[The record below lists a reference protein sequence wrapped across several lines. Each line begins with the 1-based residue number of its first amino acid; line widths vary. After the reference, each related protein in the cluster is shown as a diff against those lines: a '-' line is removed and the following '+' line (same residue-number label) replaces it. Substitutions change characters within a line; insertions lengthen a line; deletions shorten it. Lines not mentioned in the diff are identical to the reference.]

1 MQERA
6 AASAP
11 IRTSAAAT
19 STPAAAA
26 AAATATKVQ
35 MLKRKKVSAPFAN
48 FAYLFWA
55 QRIL

>member
-26 AAATATKVQ
+26 ATKVQ

>member
-1 MQERA
+1 
-6 AASAP
+6 
-11 IRTSAAAT
+11 
-19 STPAAAA
+19 
-26 AAATATKVQ
+26 

>member
-19 STPAAAA
+19 RTPAAAT
-26 AAATATKVQ
+26 ATATKVQ